1 MLGAYDLQLHNY
13 GPEQIIGAVNI
24 AIPEEMT
31 AKQIHFLAQKIKE
44 TIQEK
49 YGVLLTIGIYAVIT
63 ADREIVQMQESIT
76 SMVEALPGV
85 LQAHGM
91 FIDLENKRLSFDIV
105 IDFSV
110 KDIPALKKTIAEGIE
125 KRFPGF
131 SVQVHID
138 KDYSD

>member
-1 MLGAYDLQLHNY
+1 
-13 GPEQIIGAVNI
+13 
-24 AIPEEMT
+24 MT
-31 AKQIHFLAQKIKE
+31 AKQIHVLAQKIKE

-91 FIDLENKRLSFDIV
+91 FIDMENKRLSFVSVIIFPTGIVGIEAVNNVFIIIV
-105 IDFSV
+105 IAIF
-110 KDIPALKKTIAEGIE
+110 ITILAFPRAD
-125 KRFPGF
+125 KSCLLFFPRF
-131 SVQVHID
+131 
-138 KDYSD
+138 